1 MFSYFTQEE
10 TAWKTPTKT
19 AGTIVMENKDRVLGV
34 ERKVCAV
41 LQSQD
46 GQILV
51 MGVTEPLEEV
61 NFTLVL

>member
-1 MFSYFTQEE
+1 
-10 TAWKTPTKT
+10 
-19 AGTIVMENKDRVLGV
+19 MENKDHVLGV

-51 MGVTEPLEEV
+51 MGVTAPLEEV
-61 NFTLVL
+61 IITLVL

>member
-1 MFSYFTQEE
+1 MVSYFTQEE
-10 TAWKTPTKT
+10 TIWKTTTKT

-61 NFTLVL
+61 IITLVL

>member
-1 MFSYFTQEE
+1 
-10 TAWKTPTKT
+10 
-19 AGTIVMENKDRVLGV
+19 MENKGHVLGV
-34 ERKVCAV
+34 ERLVCAV

-61 NFTLVL
+61 IITRVL